1 MRAVV
6 LSAVVLFAGT
16 AAVSAQIV
24 ADSLRLA
31 YTGTVTRY
39 ASLADAQN
47 GTNAVAAGV
56 LAPENRDLVLSY
68 QEGTGTPAL
77 WIGTGWYL
85 TPGGVTYGVGNPN
98 NQNTGFVQL
107 IDNSL
112 ASVTASSGAFDAAR
126 TTFTLNLS
134 GANALSG
141 TGTLYNTRL
150 WNTTGNEGQGGTF
163 LSYEFQLVASGF
175 AQAVWDD
182 VAGMYIAQGDPTGMS
197 GRFSGIFQNTSAI
210 STYNG
215 YYAFDFS
222 LNGNSWAQSNQAAFS
237 PTTLPENQYKV
248 STFASAIPEPA
259 TYAMLFGAASLV
271 LAGWRRWR
279 RGAI

>member
-1 MRAVV
+1 M
-6 LSAVVLFAGT
+6 
-16 AAVSAQIV
+16 
-24 ADSLRLA
+24 
-31 YTGTVTRY
+31 
-39 ASLADAQN
+39 
-47 GTNAVAAGV
+47 
-56 LAPENRDLVLSY
+56 
-68 QEGTGTPAL
+68 
-77 WIGTGWYL
+77 
-85 TPGGVTYGVGNPN
+85 GNPN

-163 LSYEFQLVASGF
+163 LSYEFLLVANGF

-222 LNGNSWAQSNQAAFS
+222 LNGNSWAQSN
-237 PTTLPENQYKV
+237 
-248 STFASAIPEPA
+248 
-259 TYAMLFGAASLV
+259 
-271 LAGWRRWR
+271 
-279 RGAI
+279 